1 MVIAMLTVIKPMLM
15 KTLYKKD
22 SKGKLRVLNI
32 WAEGADLVQTSGL
45 ADGKLKEDRKTCKG
59 KNIGKSNE
67 TTPEQ
72 QCKLEVV
79 SKIAEK
85 LKVDYFETAKE
96 AMNSVV
102 ILPMLAKEYGKES
115 KKIDWKKTVYVQPK
129 MDGMRCL
136 VFVDHN
142 GVKLISR
149 ENTDILEQHGN
160 SMKHIAEGMAFL
172 PHGVYDGELYAHG
185 YSFQENMELIKKYRP
200 GESEEVKFCCYD
212 FISDEPYQLRRKYI
226 LNAVAACD
234 VVEEVR
240 TEKIKNEDDL
250 KNWHKQFVSEGF
262 EGTIIRHGD
271 EGYQIDKRSSYL
283 LKYKDFIDLACKIV
297 DVIPMEN
304 RPKQARL
311 VCVCKNGEFKTNM
324 RFSHK
329 IREQI
334 LIQKKEYIG
343 KTAEV
348 RFFEYTDDGLPRFP
362 VCVGFRLD
370 K

>member
-1 MVIAMLTVIKPMLM
+1 M

-67 TTPEQ
+67 TTPEE
-72 QCKLEVV
+72 QCKLEVA

-85 LKVDYFETAKE
+85 LKVDYFETEKE
-96 AMNSVV
+96 AMNSLV
-102 ILPMLAKEYGKES
+102 ILPMLAKDYKKEF
-115 KKIDWKKTVYVQPK
+115 KKIDWKGNVFVQPK

-136 VFVDHN
+136 AFVKK
-142 GVKLISR
+142 GKVTLISR

-172 PHGVYDGELYAHG
+172 PDGIYDGELYAHG

-212 FISDEPYQLRRKYI
+212 FISDEPYLSRRKHI
-226 LNAVAACD
+226 LNAVATCD

-240 TEKIKNEDDL
+240 TERITDENRL
-250 KNWHKQFVSEGF
+250 KDWHKRFVEEGF
-262 EGTIIRHGD
+262 EGSIVRHGD

-283 LKYKDFIDLACKIV
+283 LKYKDFIDLAAKIV

-311 VCVCKNGEFKTNM
+311 VCTSKNGEFKTNM

-334 LIQKKEYIG
+334 LQQKDKYIG
-343 KTAEV
+343 QTAEV

>member
-1 MVIAMLTVIKPMLM
+1 M

-67 TTPEQ
+67 TSPEQ
-72 QCKLEVV
+72 QAKIELA
-79 SKIAEK
+79 SKVTEK
-85 LKVDYFETAKE
+85 LKVDYFESAKE
-96 AMNSVV
+96 AMNATV
-102 ILPMLAKEYGKES
+102 ILPMLAKDYKKES
-115 KKIDWKKTVYVQPK
+115 KKIDWKKDVFVQPK

-136 VFVDHN
+136 AFVTK
-142 GVKLISR
+142 GQVKLISR
-149 ENTDILEQHGN
+149 ENTDILEQHSN
-160 SMKHIAEGMAFL
+160 SMKHIAEGLAFL
-172 PHGVYDGELYAHG
+172 PDGIYDGELYAHG

-200 GESEEVKFCCYD
+200 GESEEVKLWLYD
-212 FISDEPYQLRRKYI
+212 FISDEPYLKRRKHI
-226 LNAVAACD
+226 LNAVATTD
-234 VVEEVR
+234 VVEEVV
-240 TEKIKNEDDL
+240 TEKISNEAGL
-250 KNWHKQFVSEGF
+250 KQWHKKFVSEGF

-271 EGYQIDKRSSYL
+271 SGYEVDKRSSNL
-283 LKYKDFIDLACKIV
+283 LKYKDFIDLACKII

-311 VCVCKNGEFKTNM
+311 VCVCKDGEFKTNM

-334 LIQKKEYIG
+334 LIQKNQYIG
-343 KTAEV
+343 KTAEI
-348 RFFEYTDDGLPRFP
+348 RFFEYTDEGLPRFP

>member
-1 MVIAMLTVIKPMLM
+1 MLM

-72 QCKLEVV
+72 QCKLEVA

-96 AMNSVV
+96 AMNSIV
-102 ILPMLAKEYGKES
+102 ILPMLAKDYKKEF
-115 KKIDWKKTVYVQPK
+115 KKINWVGNVYIQPK
-129 MDGMRCL
+129 LDGMRCL
-136 VFVDHN
+136 AFVKK
-142 GVKLISR
+142 GQVTLISR

-172 PHGVYDGELYAHG
+172 PDGIYDGELYAHG

-200 GESEEVKFCCYD
+200 GESEVVKFCCYD
-212 FISDEPYQLRRKYI
+212 FVSDEPYKIRRKHI
-226 LNAVAACD
+226 LNAVATTD
-234 VVEEVR
+234 VVEEVE
-240 TEKIKNEDDL
+240 TIKID
-250 KNWHKQFVSEGF
+250 HKDQIQQFHKDFISEGY
-262 EGTIIRHGD
+262 EGSIIRHGE
-271 EGYQIDKRSSYL
+271 EGYEIDKRSSNL

-311 VCVCKNGEFKTNM
+311 VCICKNGEFKTNM

-334 LIQKKEYIG
+334 LVQKDKYIG
-343 KTAEV
+343 QTAEI